1 MLKNWI
7 KIYWYNIKGN
17 MFFTVLNTFGL
28 SLGIAGL
35 VFALLYWN
43 DEHSYNA
50 WNPEKDKVYQVI
62 NDLGT
67 DLIWASNISPLE
79 PHLKT
84 MPEIDEYCYLQLY
97 YFNEIIKYGQKK
109 EQIKIL
115 DAQKNFFSFFPFDFI
130 KGSAK
135 TAIQDDA
142 SIALEEGVAQRI
154 FGNEDPMGKWLQYG
168 TGKFLVRGIYR
179 IPGNSSFKPQ
189 AVTNLIEKNL
199 KENADQWGNFNFG
212 LFIKL
217 KDPAKVNVVKKKI
230 ENIYI
235 EYRTKKYASEEGLSL
250 EEYLKKNGSTKVI
263 LESLA
268 TTRLHSLVNGY
279 PEGKGNYQFLIIM
292 LGLSVLILI
301 LSIVN
306 YINLATA
313 NTIKRAKEI
322 GVRKILGAD
331 KGNII
336 KQFIFETFLTTAIA
350 LLFALTLVELGL
362 PFYNSFLNKTLELNG
377 GVFFIQLLAILVI
390 VIVLAGI
397 FPAIYVSNFETLL
410 VLKGNFSR
418 SKNGIWLRNAML
430 VLQFA
435 IAAFFITGSYIVYQQ
450 VSYMSH
456 KDLGLKGA
464 QVIDVNYRGQRPQ
477 PDDASQIYAHYETI
491 RNELRKIKG
500 VEAVSAGAFSLGS
513 GAGSTSGFSYNNHS
527 VQGHN
532 MAVDFDF
539 INMLQIKMAEG
550 RELSAKFSSDTITGL
565 LINETAMKMME
576 EKSPLGKEIDW
587 NSKKLKIVGVVKDF
601 HMFGPQAK
609 IPPMSFFHF
618 KAIDWMSYNLNH
630 IYIKINPEDMEGTIK
645 ALDNFWTTKVDT
657 EYPFSYDFVDKNFAR
672 TYEDYVKQRN
682 LFSLLNGMVIFIALF
697 GLFAL
702 ASYTIQGRMK
712 EIAIRKTLGA
722 GTATLLKELSKQ
734 YVVYCIIG
742 FVIATIPA
750 WWLLDK
756 WLENFAYKITISAW
770 PFIVG
775 FIVLLSL
782 TLAVVLGKA
791 YKATRVNVL
800 KYLKYE

>member
-7 KIYWYNIKGN
+7 KIFWYNVKAN
-17 MFFTVLNTFGL
+17 TFFTVLNTFGL

-62 NDLGT
+62 NNLGN
-67 DLIWASNISPLE
+67 DMIWATSVAPLG
-79 PHLKT
+79 PHLDNI
-84 MPEIDEYCYLQLY
+84 PEIEQHCYTRLF
-97 YFNEIIKYGQKK
+97 YFDEIIKYGQKR

-115 DAQKNFFSFFPFDFI
+115 DVQKNFFAFFPFEFV
-130 KGSAK
+130 KGNGT

-142 SIALEEGVAQRI
+142 SIALEEGVAQRL
-154 FGNEDPMGKWLQYG
+154 FGNEDPMGKWMQYG
-168 TGKFLVRGIYR
+168 TGKFLVRGVYR
-179 IPGNSSFKPQ
+179 IPGNSSLKPL
-189 AVTNLIEKNL
+189 AVTNLIEPQLKQNL
-199 KENADQWGNFNFG
+199 DQWGNFNFG
-212 LFIKL
+212 LFVKL
-217 KDPAKVNVVKKKI
+217 KNPAQADLVKKKI
-230 ENIYI
+230 DNVFL
-235 EYRTKKYASEEGLSL
+235 EYRTKRDAKEAGISL
-250 EEYLKKNGSTKVI
+250 EEYIKRSGSTTVI
-263 LESLA
+263 LEPLA
-268 TTRLHSLVNGY
+268 TARLHSLVEGY
-279 PEGKGNYQFLIIM
+279 PEGRGNYQFLLIM

-313 NTIKRAKEI
+313 NTVKRAKEI
-322 GVRKILGAD
+322 GVRKIMGAD
-331 KGNII
+331 KANIV
-336 KQFIFETFLTTAIA
+336 KQFIFETFLTTTIA
-350 LLFALTLVELGL
+350 LLLALVIVELGL
-362 PFYNSFLNKTLELNG
+362 PFYNSFLHKSLELKSAE
-377 GVFFIQLLAILVI
+377 FFMQLLAVLVV

-397 FPAIYVSNFETLL
+397 FPALYVSNFKTLM

-456 KDLGLKGA
+456 KDLGLKGD
-464 QVIDVNYRGQRPQ
+464 QVIDVTYRGQRPQ
-477 PDDASQIYAHYETI
+477 PDDPSQIYAHYETI
-491 RNELRKIKG
+491 RDEVLKIKG
-500 VEAVSAGAFSLGS
+500 VQSVSAGAFSLGT
-513 GAGSTSGFSYNNHS
+513 GAGSTSGFAYKDHH
-527 VQGHN
+527 VQGQN

-539 INMLQIKMAEG
+539 LDMMQIKLTQG
-550 RELSAKFSSDTITGL
+550 RGLSANFSSDTINGM
-565 LINETAMKMME
+565 LINETAMKMMR
-576 EKSPLGKEIDW
+576 EKDPIGKKIDW
-587 NSKKLKIVGVVKDF
+587 NGEKLNIVGVVKDF
-601 HMFGPQAK
+601 HMFGPHEK

-618 KAIDWMSYNLNH
+618 KTIDWMSYNLNH
-630 IYIKINPEDMEGTIK
+630 IYIKIDPADMEGTLK
-645 ALDNFWTTKVDT
+645 ALDAFWTTKVDT

-672 TYEDYVKQRN
+672 TYENYVQQRN
-682 LFSLLNGMVIFIALF
+682 LFSLLNGVVIFIALF

-702 ASYTIQGRMK
+702 ASYTIQRRMK

-742 FVIATIPA
+742 FLIALAPA
-750 WWLLDK
+750 WMLLNK
-756 WLENFAYKITISAW
+756 WLENFAFRITISAW
-770 PFIVG
+770 PFVVG
-775 FIVLLSL
+775 FVALLML

-791 YKATRVNVL
+791 YKATRVDVL

>member
-1 MLKNWI
+1 
-7 KIYWYNIKGN
+7 
-17 MFFTVLNTFGL
+17 MFFTGLNTFGL

-50 WNPEKDKVYQVI
+50 WNPEKTKVFQVI
-62 NDLGT
+62 NDLGN
-67 DLIWASNISPLE
+67 DLVWPTNVAPLE
-79 PHLKT
+79 PHLAN
-84 MPEIDEYCYLQLY
+84 MPEIEEHCYLQLY

-115 DAQKNFFSFFPFDFI
+115 DAQKNYFSFFPFNFI

-142 SIALEEGVAQRI
+142 SIALEENVAQRI

-189 AVTNLIEKNL
+189 AVTNLMEPRI
-199 KENADQWGNFNFG
+199 KENMEQWGNFNFG

-217 KDPAKVNVVKKKI
+217 KDPAKATIVKKKI
-230 ENIYI
+230 ENIFV
-235 EYRTKKYASEEGLSL
+235 EYRTKKYAKEEGLSL
-250 EEYLKKNGSTKVI
+250 EEYIKKNGTTKTI
-263 LESLA
+263 LEPLA
-268 TTRLHSLVNGY
+268 TARLHSAVEGY
-279 PEGKGNYQFLIIM
+279 PEGKGNYQFLVIM

-331 KGNII
+331 KGNIV
-336 KQFIFETFLTTAIA
+336 KQFVFETFLTTAIA
-350 LLFALTLVELGL
+350 LLLALTLVELGL
-362 PFYNSFLNKTLELNG
+362 PFYNSFLNKTLALNG
-377 GVFFIQLLAILVI
+377 STFFLQLLAILVI
-390 VIVLAGI
+390 VILLAGI
-397 FPAIYVSNFETLL
+397 FPALYVSNFQTLM

-450 VSYMSH
+450 VNYISH
-456 KDLGLKGA
+456 KDLGLKGN
-464 QVIDVNYRGQRPQ
+464 QVIDVLYRGQRPQ
-477 PDDASQIYAHYETI
+477 PENPALIYAHYETI
-491 RNELRKIKG
+491 KNELRKIKG
-500 VEAVSAGAFSLGS
+500 VQAVSAGAFSLGT
-513 GAGSTSGFSYNNHS
+513 GAGSTSGFEYNNHHI
-527 VQGHN
+527 QGHN

-539 INMLQIKMAEG
+539 ISMLQIKMTEG
-550 RELSAKFSSDTITGL
+550 RELSSLFSSDTISGM
-565 LINETAMKMME
+565 LINETAMKIME
-576 EKSPLGKEIDW
+576 EKNPLGKEIDW

-601 HMFGPQAK
+601 HMFGPHEK

-618 KAIDWMSYNLNH
+618 KTIDWMSYNLNH
-630 IYIKINPEDMEGTIK
+630 IYIKINPENMEATLK
-645 ALDNFWTTKVDT
+645 ELDRFWTTKVDT

-672 TYEDYVKQRN
+672 TYDNYVKQRN
-682 LFSLLNGMVIFIALF
+682 LFSLLNAMVIFIALF

-722 GTATLLKELSKQ
+722 GTLSLLTELSRQ
-734 YVVYCIIG
+734 YVVYCTVGFIIALLP
-742 FVIATIPA
+742 VWI
-750 WWLLDK
+750 LLDK
-756 WLENFAYKITISAW
+756 WLENFAFRITISAW
-770 PFIVG
+770 PFVVG
-775 FIVLLSL
+775 FIALVVL
-782 TLAVVLGKA
+782 TLMVVIGKA

>member
-7 KIYWYNIKGN
+7 KIFLYQARKNA
-17 MFFTVLNTFGL
+17 FFTALNVLGL

-43 DEHSYNA
+43 DEHSYNT

-62 NDLGT
+62 NDLGN
-67 DLIWASNISPLE
+67 DLIWPTNVAPLG

-84 MPEIDEYCYLQLY
+84 MPEVEEYCYIQLY
-97 YFNEIIKYGQKK
+97 YFNEIIKYGQRK

-115 DAQKNFFSFFPFDFI
+115 DAQKNFFSFFPYDFI
-130 KGSAK
+130 RGSAG

-142 SIALEEGVAQRI
+142 SIALEESVAQRI
-154 FGNEDPMGKWLQYG
+154 FGNEDPLGKWIQYG

-179 IPGNSSFKPQ
+179 IPGNSSLKPQ
-189 AVTNLIEKNL
+189 AVTNLMEPRL
-199 KENADQWGNFNFG
+199 KQNADEWGNFNFG

-217 KDPAKVNVVKKKI
+217 KDPAKADVVQKKI
-230 ENIYI
+230 ENVFI
-235 EYRTKKYASEEGLSL
+235 EYRTKKHAQEEGLSL
-250 EEYLKKNGSTKVI
+250 EEYIKKNGTTRI
-263 LESLA
+263 IIEPLA
-268 TTRLHSLVNGY
+268 TARLHSVANGY
-279 PEGKGNYQFLIIM
+279 PEGKGNYQFLLIM
-292 LGLSVLILI
+292 LGLSILI
-301 LSIVN
+301 LVLSIAN

-331 KGNII
+331 RANIV

-377 GVFFIQLLAILVI
+377 GIFFLQLFAILII
-390 VIVLAGI
+390 VIMLAGI
-397 FPAIYVSNFETLL
+397 FPAMYVSNFQTLL

-456 KDLGLKGA
+456 KDLGLKGS
-464 QVIDVNYRGQRPQ
+464 QVIDVTYRGQRPQ
-477 PDDASQIYAHYETI
+477 PDDPNQIYAHYETI
-491 RNELRKIKG
+491 KNELRKIKG
-500 VEAVSAGAFSLGS
+500 VETVSAGAFSLGS
-513 GAGSTSGFSYNNHS
+513 GAGSTSGFEYKNHHI
-527 VQGHN
+527 QGHN

-539 INMLQIKMAEG
+539 IKMMQIKMAEG
-550 RELSAKFSSDTITGL
+550 RELSAKFSSDTISGM
-565 LINETAMKMME
+565 LINETAMKIME
-576 EKSPLGKEIDW
+576 EKSPVGKEIDW
-587 NSKKLKIVGVVKDF
+587 NGEKLKIVGVVKDF
-601 HMFGPQAK
+601 HMFGPQDK

-618 KAIDWMSYNLNH
+618 KTIDWMSYNLNH
-630 IYIKINPEDMEGTIK
+630 IYIKINPNDMEDTLK

-682 LFSLLNGMVIFIALF
+682 LFSLLNIVVVAIALF
-697 GLFAL
+697 GLFSL
-702 ASYTIQGRMK
+702 ASYSIQRRMK

-722 GTATLLKELSKQ
+722 ETAILLKELSKQ
-734 YVVYCIIG
+734 YVVFCIIG
-742 FVIATIPA
+742 FAIAFVPA
-750 WWLLDK
+750 WVLLDK
-756 WLENFAYKITISAW
+756 WLENFAYRIDVSIW
-770 PFIVG
+770 PFVIG
-775 FIVLLSL
+775 FVLLLLL
-782 TLAVVLGKA
+782 TLVTVLGRA
-791 YKATRVNVL
+791 YMATRVNVL